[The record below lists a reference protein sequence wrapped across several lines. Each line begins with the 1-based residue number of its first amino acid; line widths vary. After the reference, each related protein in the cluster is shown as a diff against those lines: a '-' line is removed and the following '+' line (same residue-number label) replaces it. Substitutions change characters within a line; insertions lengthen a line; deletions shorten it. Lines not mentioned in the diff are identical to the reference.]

1 MAVRDEI
8 KISRQ
13 SKRVNNCIKRDQ
25 FSQQMIGG
33 QLLLE
38 QRIME
43 ILGVMTSSGESD
55 HHQKCGVRRDKLP
68 HPDLSG
74 SSDFTDSITSSVT
87 RPQIPH
93 YQPQL
98 PGYISINIPRETM
111 VRTCHEMIGYNNP
124 SDLSQPRP
132 SGFSSPTLAPG
143 WDRREKRIRVV

>member
-1 MAVRDEI
+1 MKLKFPAP
-8 KISRQ
+8 
-13 SKRVNNCIKRDQ
+13 VNNCIKPDQ

-43 ILGVMTSSGESD
+43 ILGLMTSSGKSD

-74 SSDFTDSITSSVT
+74 STEFTDSITS
-87 RPQIPH
+87 IPVVSPATSLH
-93 YQPQL
+93 L
-98 PGYISINIPRETM
+98 NKHSERDNGM

-124 SDLSQPRP
+124 SDLSQPRQ
-132 SGFSSPTLAPG
+132 SGSSSPTLST
-143 WDRREKRIRVV
+143 RVGSQGKKD